1 MASAEEDYYELLGIE
16 PVSTLKEIKRAYRRK
31 ALECHPDKVGP
42 DDLKA
47 AELFFRLTKA
57 NDVLSNSESRAR
69 YDDLHKSRRMQQAR
83 FKEMDAERRKARQDL
98 TDRELLAANSKR
110 QKTHSQSAPSAELQK
125 KMDVERLRE
134 EGFRGMQAMETEK
147 RQCAAASVSLATLIE
162 DARRKVM
169 AAELMDCTLKIKW
182 KKHDVVSEDIIR
194 DRILHINSLL
204 KIEKIL
210 MGKSF
215 KREANVIFK
224 DLYSA
229 YTVMK
234 AKSAQDANLA
244 DFSVDWALCPPEA
257 LAYIDNALIG
267 HELSQ
272 KPQSTEASSF
282 PSFKPTPFARPFVAT
297 SFPMQNPSSASSLN
311 DYEERTLQKMKKR
324 EREALNRE
332 ILEAE
337 ASSI

>member
-16 PVSTLKEIKRAYRRK
+16 PISTLKEIKRAYRRK

-229 YTVMK
+229 
-234 AKSAQDANLA
+234 
-244 DFSVDWALCPPEA
+244 
-257 LAYIDNALIG
+257 
-267 HELSQ
+267 
-272 KPQSTEASSF
+272 KPQSTEASLF

>member
-229 YTVMK
+229 K
-234 AKSAQDANLA
+234 HHRFL
-244 DFSVDWALCPPEA
+244 
-257 LAYIDNALIG
+257 
-267 HELSQ
+267 LSNRL
-272 KPQSTEASSF
+272 
-282 PSFKPTPFARPFVAT
+282 PFARPFVAT